1 MLLMY
6 QQKIYEYHIYSK
18 QLYIKNNVKNIFA
31 HSSVEATNL
40 TAKTVDSIYGPVKY
54 KGESNNVGQ
63 TNTEGYIE
71 GQETLSD
78 DELIAKALIV
88 AQSKIEEKNKQIS
101 EMQPKVEYNELRKQE
116 DLEWHY
122 WI

>member
-1 MLLMY
+1 M
-6 QQKIYEYHIYSK
+6 
-18 QLYIKNNVKNIFA
+18 
-31 HSSVEATNL
+31 
-40 TAKTVDSIYGPVKY
+40 
-54 KGESNNVGQ
+54 
-63 TNTEGYIE
+63 
-71 GQETLSD
+71 SD